1 MRGAR
6 RREGGSGGAGGSG
19 PLPPGFLRGCL
30 PARVANPAPLLAP
43 SPRRRAA
50 RRVWSPEAKFCDTP
64 TLVTIAVSAL
74 QNFVSG
80 GCCCCRPS
88 WTRHGRPG
96 GAASRGGSTAQPGT
110 RTHSGSE

>member
-1 MRGAR
+1 MRG
-6 RREGGSGGAGGSG
+6 EGGSGGSGGSG
-19 PLPPGFLRGCL
+19 PLPRCL
-30 PARVANPAPLLAP
+30 PGRVANPSPLVAP

-80 GCCCCRPS
+80 GCCCCCCPPS

-110 RTHSGSE
+110 RTHPSSE